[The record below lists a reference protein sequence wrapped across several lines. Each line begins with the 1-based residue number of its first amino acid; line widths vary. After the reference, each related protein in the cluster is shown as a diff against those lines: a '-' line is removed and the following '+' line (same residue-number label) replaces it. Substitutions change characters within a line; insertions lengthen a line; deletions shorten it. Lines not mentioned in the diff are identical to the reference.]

1 MPLRCADG
9 TFLQR
14 DAHMSCRLVV
24 LPLPLRQ
31 SSRLKFLAPTQSQ
44 DLIGVPE
51 LCQTVERR
59 AYRVERV
66 PSAQRFGNDVVRSHQ
81 LNDRPDRLRRR

>member
-1 MPLRCADG
+1 MPLRRADG

-14 DAHMSCRLVV
+14 DAHMSRRLGF

-31 SSRLKFLAPTQSQ
+31 SSRLKFLAPTQSH
-44 DLIGVPE
+44 DLIGMPE

-81 LNDRPDRLRRR
+81 LHVTARTLRRR